1 MRQRNSM
8 LMKHSIIVVTIF
20 SALAWTS
27 YAQEQAPQLK
37 DLKDKASYSIGL
49 NIGTNFKKQNVEL
62 NPDALL
68 AGIKDAVSGKK
79 PALSETEQHDVMNT
93 WSKELADKQK
103 AMADKNAEAG
113 KKWLEDNKKKDGVKT
128 TASGLQYKVVKEGNG
143 PQPKATDTVTVDYRG
158 TLIDGTEF
166 DSSYKRGQPATFPL
180 NGVIKGW
187 TEGLQLMKTGAK
199 YQFFIPSDLAYGQ
212 RAMGPDIQPNSTL
225 IFDVELKNVQPAA
238 AETTPAPSGSP
249 APKEKK

>member
-1 MRQRNSM
+1 
-8 LMKHSIIVVTIF
+8 MKHSIIVVTILGAVSLPSF
-20 SALAWTS
+20 
-27 YAQEQAPQLK
+27 AQEQTPQLK

-68 AGIKDAVSGKK
+68 AGVKDAIGGKK
-79 PALSETEQHDVMNT
+79 PALSEAEQQEVMNNFQ
-93 WSKELADKQK
+93 KQMQEKQK
-103 AMADKNAEAG
+103 AMADKNLETG
-113 KKWLEDNKKKDGVKT
+113 KKFLEDNKKKDGVKT

-143 PQPKATDTVTVDYRG
+143 PQPKASDNVTVDYRG

-166 DSSYKRGQPATFPL
+166 DSSYKRGQPASFPL

-225 IFDVELKNVQPAA
+225 IFEVELKSVQPAA
-238 AETTPAPSGSP
+238 AGSSPAAGSP
-249 APKEKK
+249 TPKDKK